1 MASLCSCALGSSHR
15 MMHTCGMPEAG
26 PRHGPNYRAG
36 ILRRSA
42 ATAIQVRASSARTG
56 PDLGSFLGAGLSR
69 LQTMMTPAP
78 PGFPLGPGGDCAL
91 RLLSDPLAFL
101 TDVAR
106 DHGPVVGLTLAGS
119 RVVLV
124 SDPAAARDVLQDR
137 SDTWVKSGTAFFPG
151 SSLTGDGLLVSDGAT
166 WRRQRQLCT
175 PAFRAAAVAAYAGSM
190 ARCTLRT
197 LRELDAAVAA
207 AGDDGAA
214 LDLYPALNRL
224 TLDIALEALFGSALE
239 GERAAGVTAAIQ
251 EAFDQFSARVAL
263 PLPEYLP
270 TPGNAALARAV
281 ERLDEAVYGLI
292 ARRREYLA
300 AEPAPPR
307 PCLLDAMLSAR
318 AQEGDGPPAAM
329 GDRALR
335 DELMTLMVAGQ
346 ETSAIA
352 LGWTCAQL
360 AAHPHAQ
367 EVVAAEAIAA
377 ARHHISDSAAAPPA
391 PGLAAAPLPRA
402 TEAALEAMRLH
413 PPAYMVGRCAA
424 RDADLAQY
432 RLPRGTTVLLATY
445 LLHRDPAV
453 WRAGRGSEAEAH
465 TNMNAGTGGAALPPQ
480 GHGRPAAFV
489 PGRWAEALCAAG
501 SATALLSDQGAAG
514 SYVPFGAGPRVCIG
528 TGFAMLEVPLVLSML
543 LARFRLEP
551 EGGARPP
558 AARARITLRPEEVR
572 VRLHRRADGPGVTE
586 I

>member
-1 MASLCSCALGSSHR
+1 
-15 MMHTCGMPEAG
+15 
-26 PRHGPNYRAG
+26 
-36 ILRRSA
+36 
-42 ATAIQVRASSARTG
+42 
-56 PDLGSFLGAGLSR
+56 
-69 LQTMMTPAP
+69 MMTPAP

-106 DHGPVVGLTLAGS
+106 DHGPVVGP
-119 RVVLV
+119 
-124 SDPAAARDVLQDR
+124 DPGRDR

-292 ARRREYLA
+292 GAEGGDAPIAHKHLTILPPELHCPRYLA

-558 AARARITLRPEEVR
+558 AARARITLRPEE
-572 VRLHRRADGPGVTE
+572 
-586 I
+586 

>member
-1 MASLCSCALGSSHR
+1 MVTLCSLQRAAPLYLLGHLYAAPCPPFLCTQRTSSCSSRPAFSTHPPL
-15 MMHTCGMPEAG
+15 HTHLPHP
-26 PRHGPNYRAG
+26 PR
-36 ILRRSA
+36 L
-42 ATAIQVRASSARTG
+42 T
-56 PDLGSFLGAGLSR
+56 
-69 LQTMMTPAP
+69 
-78 PGFPLGPGGDCAL
+78 GPGGDCAL

-292 ARRREYLA
+292 ARRRE
-300 AEPAPPR
+300 
-307 PCLLDAMLSAR
+307 
-318 AQEGDGPPAAM
+318 
-329 GDRALR
+329 
-335 DELMTLMVAGQ
+335 
-346 ETSAIA
+346 
-352 LGWTCAQL
+352 
-360 AAHPHAQ
+360 
-367 EVVAAEAIAA
+367 
-377 ARHHISDSAAAPPA
+377 
-391 PGLAAAPLPRA
+391 
-402 TEAALEAMRLH
+402 
-413 PPAYMVGRCAA
+413 
-424 RDADLAQY
+424 
-432 RLPRGTTVLLATY
+432 
-445 LLHRDPAV
+445 
-453 WRAGRGSEAEAH
+453 
-465 TNMNAGTGGAALPPQ
+465 
-480 GHGRPAAFV
+480 
-489 PGRWAEALCAAG
+489 
-501 SATALLSDQGAAG
+501 
-514 SYVPFGAGPRVCIG
+514 
-528 TGFAMLEVPLVLSML
+528 
-543 LARFRLEP
+543 
-551 EGGARPP
+551 
-558 AARARITLRPEEVR
+558 
-572 VRLHRRADGPGVTE
+572 
-586 I
+586 